1 MKTTSHDQKQTY
13 LYRLL
18 SSPQLY
24 KISQNFFG
32 RRKGYR
38 ILLNEYMLL
47 KEGNSVLDIGC
58 GTADIVDFLPANI
71 NYVGFDINSRYIAYA
86 QAKYKDKDK
95 VKLFCKRVS
104 EADATLEKFDYI
116 ISMAV
121 VHHLND
127 DEAINLY
134 RLGMELLKSEGVMI
148 IIDPTRNNSDSFI
161 AKLLTNNDRGE
172 HIRFP
177 NEYEK
182 LAKNVFPKVDVYI
195 RNDMIN
201 IDQSI
206 CVIVCKK

>member
-1 MKTTSHDQKQTY
+1 MSTGNQDQKQTW

-24 KISQNFFG
+24 RITQNFFG
-32 RRKGYR
+32 RKKGYQ
-38 ILLNEYMLL
+38 ILLNEYMIL

-58 GTADIVDFLPANI
+58 GTADIVDFFPANI
-71 NYVGFDINSRYIAYA
+71 NYVGFDINSRYIEYA
-86 QAKYKDKDK
+86 QAKYKDK

-104 EADATLEKFDYI
+104 EADAVTLEKFDYI
-116 ISMAV
+116 ISLAV

-127 DEAINLY
+127 EEAIDLY
-134 RLGMELLKSEGVMI
+134 RLGMGLLKPEGIMI

-161 AKLLTNNDRGE
+161 AKLLTNHDRGE

-177 NEYEK
+177 NQYEQI
-182 LAKNVFPKVDVYI
+182 AKKVFPKVDVYI

-201 IDQSI
+201 IAQSI
-206 CVIVCKK
+206 CIIVCKK